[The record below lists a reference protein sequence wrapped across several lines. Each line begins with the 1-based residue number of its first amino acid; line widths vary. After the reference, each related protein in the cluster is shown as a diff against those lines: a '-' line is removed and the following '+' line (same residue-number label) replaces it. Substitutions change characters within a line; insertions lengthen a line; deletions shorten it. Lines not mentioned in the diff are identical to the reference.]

1 MKLQLR
7 DGAALAALLLCLLAP
22 AAAQAHALLK
32 KTEPARRA
40 QITKAPAAV
49 RLWFS
54 EALEPAFSSVTVVD
68 ASGTQVTRE
77 PARVSTQVTREPARV
92 STQDPTL
99 LEVALP
105 ALSAGQYTV
114 RYQVLSIDGHTVK
127 ATFTFRVKEPA
138 PE

>member
-1 MKLQLR
+1 MKLELR

-77 PARVSTQVTREPARV
+77 PARVSTQ
-92 STQDPTL
+92 DPTL

-114 RYQVLSIDGHTVK
+114 RYQVLSVDGHTVK

>member
-7 DGAALAALLLCLLAP
+7 DRAALAALLLCLLAP

-68 ASGTQVTRE
+68 ASGTQVTRA
-77 PARVSTQVTREPARV
+77 PARVSA
-92 STQDPTL
+92 QDPTL